1 MADGLY
7 QPPEKAQSGRITEMP
22 AEFER
27 KTKEI
32 IKDPAV
38 EQKLAEIVGETG
50 NEFPCLSCPSKD
62 ECGSYEWF
70 LKWFGNQ
77 QTPAE

>member
-1 MADGLY
+1 M
-7 QPPEKAQSGRITEMP
+7 T

-32 IKDPAV
+32 IKDPVV
-38 EQKLAEIVGETG
+38 EQKLAKIISEAGS
-50 NEFPCLSCPSKD
+50 EFPCLSCPSKD
-62 ECGSYEWF
+62 ECNSYKWF

-77 QTPAE
+77 TPAA